1 MKIISKA
8 AFAAVALVAGSVASQ
23 ANAETA
29 VRYIGRSSVPY
40 VYTVQPEQQ
49 KAAVRQVHY
58 RHAVKRTPDLT
69 TASKA
74 DVAH

>member
-1 MKIISKA
+1 MKTISKA
-8 AFAAVALVAGSVASQ
+8 AFAAVAIVAGSFASQ

-40 VYTVQPEQQ
+40 VYTVQPEPE
-49 KAAVRQVHY
+49 KAAAGRVHY
-58 RHAVKRTPDLT
+58 QHVARSAVDVK